1 MIIFDTEKLDG
12 LESQLSDRYSHAS
25 AVAAIVPDVIA
36 KAADLY
42 KNPDTEYHKETLQKD
57 LMIVN
62 GILVTTNWNLND
74 DIFTP
79 LEVASSIHTP
89 LFKPAN
95 IGHMGKEI
103 DKKQEIIGVI
113 YQSQPV
119 NDEYQIVIPSST
131 DRYHILISI
140 YLWEK
145 YFPNK
150 SKEIK
155 DAIDRN
161 EMSLSMEC
169 LFDNFGY
176 GLKKI
181 SDDSV
186 SLLPRNQATSWL
198 TKHLRAY
205 GGKGTVKINGE
216 TFRVGRWI
224 KAPIFSGVGF
234 VETPGNP
241 ESIIFKDYIS
251 HANLNKNYKIVDEET
266 SQNWALDKKFDQG
279 NDNCVLLHREGID
292 LWPQ

>member
-1 MIIFDTEKLDG
+1 MIIYDQEIKDG
-12 LESQLSDRYSHAS
+12 LKDQIDGNAMAS
-25 AVAAIVPDVIA
+25 SEVAIMPDVIA

-42 KNPDTEYHKETLQKD
+42 QSPQNTYQKDILQKD

-79 LEVASSIHTP
+79 MEVAGAVYTP

-95 IGHMGKEI
+95 IGHMGKEE

-113 YQSQPV
+113 FSSKCV
-119 NDEYQIVIPSST
+119 DDEYKDVIPSDTSK
-131 DRYHILISI
+131 YHLLVGI

-155 DAIDRN
+155 DCIDRN

-176 GLKKI
+176 GLQKTGEDK
-181 SDDSV
+181 V
-186 SLLPRNQATSWL
+186 NLLPRNQATAWL
-198 TKHLRAY
+198 TKHLRVY

-216 TFRVGRWI
+216 TFKIGRWI
-224 KAPIFSGVGF
+224 RNPIFSGVGF

-251 HANLNKNYKIVDEET
+251 HANKKSFKPNILSEEDSLNWVLSENF
-266 SQNWALDKKFDQG
+266 DKFT
-279 NDNCVLLHREGID
+279 DNCVLLNSRGIE